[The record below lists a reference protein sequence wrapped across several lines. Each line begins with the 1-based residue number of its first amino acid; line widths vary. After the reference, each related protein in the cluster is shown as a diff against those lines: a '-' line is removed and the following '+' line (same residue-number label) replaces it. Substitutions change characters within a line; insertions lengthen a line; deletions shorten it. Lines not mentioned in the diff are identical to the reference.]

1 MLHHIIINSHIKKRT
16 VVFLHGF
23 LESST
28 MWEILDLSQFD
39 FCSVLI
45 DLPGHGKS
53 NLEIEIPSIIEIA
66 KTVKSTLLQLGKIDF
81 DIIGHSLGGYV
92 AIELH
97 KLNNSKGKIC
107 LLHSNFWEDDE
118 NKKQDRNRVIEIV
131 TSQKDFFI
139 KEAIPNL
146 FLEKHRKTLF
156 VENLIQEALKINKET
171 IIFHTIAMRDRK
183 SNSDYIIN
191 NSEKVLIIQGWEDKI
206 VLVDKMAEHN
216 KNLNIQLIEAAG
228 HMGHFEQRHKI
239 EKTLKIF

>member
-1 MLHHIIINSHIKKRT
+1 MLHHKIINSHIKQRT

-28 MWEILDLSQFD
+28 MWEILDLSQFN
-39 FCSVLI
+39 FCSILI

-66 KTVKSTLLQLGKIDF
+66 KSVKSTLVKLGIIEY

-107 LLHSNFWEDDE
+107 LMHSNFWEDDE

-131 TSQKDFFI
+131 KTQKDFFI

-146 FLEKHRKTLF
+146 FLEKFRRTPF
-156 VENLIQEALKINKET
+156 IENLIQEALRINQEA
-171 IIFHTIAMRDRK
+171 IIFHTIAMRDRE
-183 SNSDYIIN
+183 SNCDYIIQ
-191 NSEKVLIIQGWEDKI
+191 NSAKVFIIQGREDKI
-206 VLVDKMAEHN
+206 VLAGKMAKYN
-216 KNLNIQLIEAAG
+216 KSLKIQLIESAG
-228 HMGHFEQRHKI
+228 HMGHFEQTHKI
-239 EKTLKIF
+239 QKTLKIF

>member
-1 MLHHIIINSHIKKRT
+1 MLHHKIINSHIKKRT

-28 MWEILDLSQFD
+28 MWEILDLRQFD
-39 FCSVLI
+39 FCSILI

-53 NLEIEIPSIIEIA
+53 NLEIEIPSLIEIA
-66 KTVKSTLLQLGKIDF
+66 KTVKSALLQLGIIDY

-107 LLHSNFWEDDE
+107 LMHSNFWEDDE

-131 TSQKDFFI
+131 KTQKDFFI

-146 FLEKHRKTLF
+146 FLEKFRKTQF
-156 VENLIQEALKINKET
+156 VDNLIQEALKINSEA
-171 IIFHTIAMRDRK
+171 IIFHTKAMRDRK
-183 SNSDYIIN
+183 SNIDYIIQN
-191 NSEKVLIIQGWEDKI
+191 REKVLIIQGKEDKI
-206 VLVDKMAEHN
+206 VLAKKMAIYNES
-216 KNLNIQLIEAAG
+216 LNIQLIESAG
-228 HMGHFEQRHKI
+228 HMGHFEQTHKI